1 MVIFAD
7 ADCYIITNFNTNPKF
22 LVMKRSYLFLAP
34 GFEEAEAIATL
45 DVLRRAGMNVLTVA
59 INPENSE
66 KVCGSHGVVV
76 EADLLP
82 EEARFDEAEW
92 LICPGGMP
100 GAQNLADSRIVTD
113 ALRAH
118 AAKGGKIAAICASPA
133 VVLAPL
139 GILDGREATCYPG
152 MQLESDKITMRDA
165 PVVALD
171 NLITANGP
179 ASTLLFALAIVRRSC
194 GDAVAQQIG
203 GGMLVYP
210 KSTNFYF

>member
-1 MVIFAD
+1 
-7 ADCYIITNFNTNPKF
+7 
-22 LVMKRSYLFLAP
+22 MKRSYLFLAP
-34 GFEEAEAIATL
+34 GFEETEALATV
-45 DVLRRAGMNVLTVA
+45 DVMRRAGMEVLTVA

-66 KVCGSHGVVV
+66 KVCGAHGVVV
-76 EADLLP
+76 VADLLP
-82 EEARFDEAEW
+82 EDADFNDVEW

-100 GAQNLADSRIVTD
+100 GAQNLADSRIVTE

-133 VVLAPL
+133 LVLAPL

-152 MQLESDKITMRDA
+152 MQPESDKIVMRDA

-171 NLITANGP
+171 NLITGNGP
-179 ASTLLFALAIVRRSC
+179 ASTLAFALAIVRRSC

-203 GGMLVYP
+203 SGMLVYP
-210 KSTNFYF
+210 KSMNFYF

>member
-1 MVIFAD
+1 
-7 ADCYIITNFNTNPKF
+7 
-22 LVMKRSYLFLAP
+22 MKRSYLFLAP
-34 GFEEAEAIATL
+34 GFEETEALATV
-45 DVLRRAGMNVLTVA
+45 DVMRRAGMEVLTVA

-66 KVCGSHGVVV
+66 KVCGAHGVVV
-76 EADLLP
+76 VADLLP
-82 EEARFDEAEW
+82 EDADFTDVEW

-100 GAQNLADSRIVTD
+100 GAQNLADSRIVTE

-133 VVLAPL
+133 LVLAPL

-152 MQLESDKITMRDA
+152 MQPESDKIVMRDA

-171 NLITANGP
+171 NLITGNGS
-179 ASTLLFALAIVRRSC
+179 ASTLAFALAIVRRSC

-203 GGMLVYP
+203 SGMLVYP
-210 KSTNFYF
+210 KSMNFYF

>member
-1 MVIFAD
+1 
-7 ADCYIITNFNTNPKF
+7 
-22 LVMKRSYLFLAP
+22 MKRSYLFLAP
-34 GFEEAEAIATL
+34 GFEETEALATV
-45 DVLRRAGMNVLTVA
+45 DVMRRAGMEVLTVA

-66 KVCGSHGVVV
+66 KVCGAHGVVV
-76 EADLLP
+76 VADLLP
-82 EEARFDEAEW
+82 EDADFTDVEW

-100 GAQNLADSRIVTD
+100 GAQNLADSRIVTE

-133 VVLAPL
+133 LVLAPL

-152 MQLESDKITMRDA
+152 MQPESDKIVMRDA

-171 NLITANGP
+171 NLITGNGP
-179 ASTLLFALAIVRRSC
+179 ASTLAFALAIVCRSC

-203 GGMLVYP
+203 SGMLVYP
-210 KSTNFYF
+210 KSMNFYF

>member
-1 MVIFAD
+1 
-7 ADCYIITNFNTNPKF
+7 
-22 LVMKRSYLFLAP
+22 MKRSYLFLAP
-34 GFEEAEAIATL
+34 GFEETEALATV
-45 DVLRRAGMNVLTVA
+45 DVMRRAGMEVLTVA

-66 KVCGSHGVVV
+66 KVCGAHGVVV
-76 EADLLP
+76 VADLLP
-82 EEARFDEAEW
+82 EYADFTDVEW

-100 GAQNLADSRIVTD
+100 GAQNLADSRIVTE

-133 VVLAPL
+133 LVLAPL

-152 MQLESDKITMRDA
+152 MQPESDKIVMRDA

-171 NLITANGP
+171 SLITGNGP
-179 ASTLLFALAIVRRSC
+179 ASTLAFALAIVRRSC

-203 GGMLVYP
+203 SGMLVYP
-210 KSTNFYF
+210 KSMNFYF

>member
-1 MVIFAD
+1 
-7 ADCYIITNFNTNPKF
+7 
-22 LVMKRSYLFLAP
+22 MKRSYLFLAP
-34 GFEEAEAIATL
+34 GFEETEALATI
-45 DVLRRAGMNVLTVA
+45 DVMRRAGMNVLTVA

-66 KVCGSHGVVV
+66 KVCGAHGIMV

-82 EEARFDEAEW
+82 DEARFSEAEW

-100 GAQNLADSRIVTD
+100 GAQNLADSKIVTD

-118 AAKGGKIAAICASPA
+118 ASRHGKIAAICASPDL
-133 VVLAPL
+133 VLAPL

-152 MQLESDKITMRDA
+152 MEPESDKILMRGA

-179 ASTLLFALAIVRRSC
+179 ASTLAFALAIVRSSC

-203 GGMLVYP
+203 EGMLVYART
-210 KSTNFYF
+210 SDFYF

>member
-1 MVIFAD
+1 MATVD
-7 ADCYIITNFNTNPKF
+7 
-22 LVMKRSYLFLAP
+22 VM
-34 GFEEAEAIATL
+34 
-45 DVLRRAGMNVLTVA
+45 RRAGMEVLTVA

-66 KVCGSHGVVV
+66 KVCGAHGVVV
-76 EADLLP
+76 VADLLP
-82 EEARFDEAEW
+82 EDADFTDVEW

-100 GAQNLADSRIVTD
+100 GAQNLADSRIVTE

-133 VVLAPL
+133 LVLAPL

-152 MQLESDKITMRDA
+152 MQPESDKIVMRDA

-171 NLITANGP
+171 NLITGNGP
-179 ASTLLFALAIVRRSC
+179 ASTLAFALAIVRRSC

-203 GGMLVYP
+203 SGMLVYP
-210 KSTNFYF
+210 KSMNFYF

>member
-1 MVIFAD
+1 
-7 ADCYIITNFNTNPKF
+7 
-22 LVMKRSYLFLAP
+22 MKRSYLFLAP
-34 GFEEAEAIATL
+34 GFEETEALATI
-45 DVLRRAGMNVLTVA
+45 DVMRRAGMNVLTVA

-66 KVCGSHGVVV
+66 KVCGAHGIMV

-82 EEARFDEAEW
+82 DEAHFNEAEW

-100 GAQNLADSRIVTD
+100 GAQNLAESKIVTD

-118 AAKGGKIAAICASPA
+118 ASRHGKIAAICASPA
-133 VVLAPL
+133 LVLAPL

-152 MQLESDKITMRDA
+152 MEPESGKILMRGA

-179 ASTLLFALAIVRRSC
+179 ASTLAFALAIVRSSC

-203 GGMLVYP
+203 EGMLVYART
-210 KSTNFYF
+210 SDFYF

>member
-1 MVIFAD
+1 
-7 ADCYIITNFNTNPKF
+7 
-22 LVMKRSYLFLAP
+22 MKRSYLFLAP
-34 GFEEAEAIATL
+34 GFEETEALATV
-45 DVLRRAGMNVLTVA
+45 DVMRRAGMEVLTVA

-66 KVCGSHGVVV
+66 KVCGAHGVVV
-76 EADLLP
+76 VADLLP
-82 EEARFDEAEW
+82 EDADFNDVEW

-133 VVLAPL
+133 LVLAPL

-152 MQLESDKITMRDA
+152 MQPESDKIVMRDA
-165 PVVALD
+165 PVVALE
-171 NLITANGP
+171 NLITGNGP
-179 ASTLLFALAIVRRSC
+179 ASTLAFALAIVRRSC

-203 GGMLVYP
+203 SGMLVYP
-210 KSTNFYF
+210 KSMNFYF

>member
-1 MVIFAD
+1 M
-7 ADCYIITNFNTNPKF
+7 
-22 LVMKRSYLFLAP
+22 
-34 GFEEAEAIATL
+34 E
-45 DVLRRAGMNVLTVA
+45 VLTVA

-66 KVCGSHGVVV
+66 KVCGAHGVVV
-76 EADLLP
+76 VADLLP
-82 EEARFDEAEW
+82 EDADFTDVEW

-100 GAQNLADSRIVTD
+100 SAQNLADSRIVTE

-133 VVLAPL
+133 LVLAPL

-152 MQLESDKITMRDA
+152 MQPESDKIVMRDA

-171 NLITANGP
+171 NLITGNGP
-179 ASTLLFALAIVRRSC
+179 RIHSRFRACHRPPFVWRCRS
-194 GDAVAQQIG
+194 QQIG

-210 KSTNFYF
+210 KSMNFYF

>member
-1 MVIFAD
+1 
-7 ADCYIITNFNTNPKF
+7 
-22 LVMKRSYLFLAP
+22 MKRSYLFLAP
-34 GFEEAEAIATL
+34 GFEETEALATV
-45 DVLRRAGMNVLTVA
+45 DVMRRAGMEVLTVA

-66 KVCGSHGVVV
+66 KVCGAHGVVV
-76 EADLLP
+76 VADLLP
-82 EEARFDEAEW
+82 EDADFTDVEW

-100 GAQNLADSRIVTD
+100 GAQNLADRRSVTE

-133 VVLAPL
+133 LVLAPL

-152 MQLESDKITMRDA
+152 MQPESDKIVMRDA

-171 NLITANGP
+171 NLITGNGP
-179 ASTLLFALAIVRRSC
+179 ASTLAFALAIVRRSC

-203 GGMLVYP
+203 SGMLVYP
-210 KSTNFYF
+210 KSMNFYF

>member
-1 MVIFAD
+1 
-7 ADCYIITNFNTNPKF
+7 
-22 LVMKRSYLFLAP
+22 MKRSYLFLAP
-34 GFEEAEAIATL
+34 GFEETEALATI
-45 DVLRRAGMNVLTVA
+45 DVMRRAGMNVLTVA

-66 KVCGSHGVVV
+66 KVCGAHGIMV

-82 EEARFDEAEW
+82 DEARFSDAEW

-100 GAQNLADSRIVTD
+100 GAQNLADSKIVTD
-113 ALRAH
+113 ALRVH
-118 AAKGGKIAAICASPA
+118 AAKHGKIAAICASPA
-133 VVLAPL
+133 LVLAPL

-152 MQLESDKITMRDA
+152 MEPESDKILMRGA

-179 ASTLLFALAIVRRSC
+179 ASTLAFALAIVRNSC

-203 GGMLVYP
+203 EGMLVYART
-210 KSTNFYF
+210 SDFYF

>member
-1 MVIFAD
+1 
-7 ADCYIITNFNTNPKF
+7 
-22 LVMKRSYLFLAP
+22 MKRSYLFLAP
-34 GFEEAEAIATL
+34 GFEETEALATV
-45 DVLRRAGMNVLTVA
+45 DVMRRAGMEVLTVA

-66 KVCGSHGVVV
+66 KVCGAHGVVV
-76 EADLLP
+76 VADLLP
-82 EEARFDEAEW
+82 EDADFTDVEW

-100 GAQNLADSRIVTD
+100 GAQNLADSRIVTE

-133 VVLAPL
+133 LVLAPL

-152 MQLESDKITMRDA
+152 MQPESDKIVMRDA

-171 NLITANGP
+171 NLITGNGP
-179 ASTLLFALAIVRRSC
+179 ASTLAFALAIVRRSW

-203 GGMLVYP
+203 SGMLVYP
-210 KSTNFYF
+210 KSMNFYF

>member
-1 MVIFAD
+1 
-7 ADCYIITNFNTNPKF
+7 
-22 LVMKRSYLFLAP
+22 MKRSYLFLAP
-34 GFEEAEAIATL
+34 GFEETEALATV
-45 DVLRRAGMNVLTVA
+45 DVMRRAGMEVLTVA

-66 KVCGSHGVVV
+66 KVCGAHGVVV
-76 EADLLP
+76 VADLLP
-82 EEARFDEAEW
+82 EDADFNDVEW

-100 GAQNLADSRIVTD
+100 GAQNLADSRIVTE

-133 VVLAPL
+133 LVLAPL

-152 MQLESDKITMRDA
+152 MQPESDKIVMRDA

-171 NLITANGP
+171 NLITGNGP
-179 ASTLLFALAIVRRSC
+179 ASTLAFAIAIVRRSC

-203 GGMLVYP
+203 SGMLVYP
-210 KSTNFYF
+210 KSMNFYF

>member
-1 MVIFAD
+1 
-7 ADCYIITNFNTNPKF
+7 
-22 LVMKRSYLFLAP
+22 MKRSYLFLAP
-34 GFEEAEAIATL
+34 GFEETEALATV
-45 DVLRRAGMNVLTVA
+45 DVMRRAGMEVLTVA

-66 KVCGSHGVVV
+66 KVCGAHGVVV
-76 EADLLP
+76 VADLLP
-82 EEARFDEAEW
+82 EDADFTDVEW

-100 GAQNLADSRIVTD
+100 GAQNLADSRIVTE

-133 VVLAPL
+133 LVLAPL

-152 MQLESDKITMRDA
+152 MQPESDKIVMRDA

-171 NLITANGP
+171 NLITGNGP
-179 ASTLLFALAIVRRSC
+179 ASTLAFALAIVRRSC

-203 GGMLVYP
+203 SGMLVYP
-210 KSTNFYF
+210 KSMNFDF

>member
-1 MVIFAD
+1 
-7 ADCYIITNFNTNPKF
+7 
-22 LVMKRSYLFLAP
+22 MKRSYLFLAP
-34 GFEEAEAIATL
+34 GFEETEALATV
-45 DVLRRAGMNVLTVA
+45 DVMRRAGMEVLTVA

-66 KVCGSHGVVV
+66 KVCGAHGVVV
-76 EADLLP
+76 VADLLP
-82 EEARFDEAEW
+82 EDADFTDVEW

-100 GAQNLADSRIVTD
+100 GAQNLADSRIVTE

-133 VVLAPL
+133 LVLAPL

-152 MQLESDKITMRDA
+152 MQPESDKIVMRDA

-171 NLITANGP
+171 NLITGNGP
-179 ASTLLFALAIVRRSC
+179 ASTLAFALAIVRRSC

-203 GGMLVYP
+203 CGMLVYP
-210 KSTNFYF
+210 KSMNFYF